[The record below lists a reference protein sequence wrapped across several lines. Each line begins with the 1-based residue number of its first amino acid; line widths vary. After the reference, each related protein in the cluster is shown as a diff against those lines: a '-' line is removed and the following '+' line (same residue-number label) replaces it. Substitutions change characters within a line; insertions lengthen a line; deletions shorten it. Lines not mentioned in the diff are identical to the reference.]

1 MSRFL
6 FVVPP
11 LADRAGPARSVAHE
25 LERRGHEVAWTGLDD
40 RFPDGVPHSST
51 PPLAGLRS
59 PAGVLELWDDH
70 LLPLARDMLPA
81 VRSATDR
88 FAPDLLVVD
97 DHALAGAVVGLL
109 AGLPWATL
117 VPTSAGLTDPLWDL
131 PAIARLV
138 RGRTRHLLRDA
149 GVDDST
155 AAMIDPRRS
164 PHLVVAFSTEALA
177 GPVDDPAGR
186 HTFVGPLLGPV
197 SPARDDDVPLA
208 RDGLPDDR
216 PLVVVIME
224 TPLPRSGHIYRV
236 AIDALADLDAQGVVV
251 GPADQPADQLG
262 DLLGDLPPDVVVAPG
277 APLRSLTRH
286 AAVLVCDAGHTAV
299 CEALARGVPLVVAP
313 MTADQPLLAEQVVH
327 AGAAVPVNATHSD
340 AAGVADA
347 IRTTL
352 TDRRIHESARGIRD
366 SFRHAAGPPAAAT
379 RLESLLQA
387 AP

>member
-25 LERRGHEVAWTGLDD
+25 LERRGHDVAWTGLDD
-40 RFPDGVPHSST
+40 RFPDGVPDSSV
-51 PPLAGLRS
+51 PPLGGLRS
-59 PAGVLELWDDH
+59 PAGVLVLWDDY
-70 LLPLARDMLPA
+70 LLPLARDMLPV
-81 VRSATDR
+81 VRSAASR

-97 DHALAGAVVGLL
+97 DHALAGAAVGLL

-131 PAIARLV
+131 PALARLV
-138 RGRTRHLLRDA
+138 RCRTRHFLRDA

-164 PHLVVAFSTEALA
+164 PHLVIAFSTEALA

-186 HTFVGPLLGPV
+186 HAFVGPLL
-197 SPARDDDVPLA
+197 SPAPDDVPFD
-208 RDGLPDDR
+208 RDRLRLRDDR
-216 PLVVVIME
+216 PLVVVTMA

-236 AIDALADLDAQGVVV
+236 ATEALADLDVQGVVL
-251 GPADQPADQLG
+251 GPVDVLG
-262 DLLGDLPPDVVVAPG
+262 DVLGALPPDVVVAPE
-277 APLRSLTRH
+277 ASLRSLVRH
-286 AAVLVCDAGHTAV
+286 ASAVVCDAGHATV
-299 CEALARGVPLVVAP
+299 CKALAHGVPLVVAP

-340 AAGVADA
+340 ATRVADA
-347 IRTTL
+347 IRAIL
-352 TDRRIHESARGIRD
+352 TDRQIHDHARTIAD
-366 SFRHAAGPPAAAT
+366 SFHHPAGPPAAAT
-379 RLESLLQA
+379 RLESLLSDV
-387 AP
+387 P